1 MRSYFDRTQRPLI
14 GPLHGL
20 QRQVLVHLQTFLA
33 LMTRDQLNLGVG
45 ESARGEK
52 GEHLVPKQMRVHRLR
67 DARSM
72 AILLYDLLDAARS
85 ERAAAPGLKE
95 IAVARIGPQMALQD
109 QAEAGWKQNVAILA
123 PLPWSMKIFAWS
135 RSISLALIAT
145 NSLTRRAV

>member
-45 ESARGEK
+45 ESARGQK

-67 DARSM
+67 DARPM
-72 AILLYDLLDAARS
+72 GILLYDLLDAARS
-85 ERAAAPGLKE
+85 ERAAAPALE
-95 IAVARIGPQMALQD
+95 EVAVARMGPQVALQD
-109 QAEAGWKQNVAILA
+109 QAEAGGKQNVAVLGSLA
-123 PLPWSMKIFAWS
+123 MVNENLHCS

-145 NSLTRRAV
+145 SSL

>member
-1 MRSYFDRTQRPLI
+1 
-14 GPLHGL
+14 
-20 QRQVLVHLQTFLA
+20 
-33 LMTRDQLNLGVG
+33 MTRDQLNLSVG

-95 IAVARIGPQMALQD
+95 IAVARIGPQVALQD
-109 QAEAGWKQNVAILA
+109 QAEAGWKQNVAILG
-123 PLPWSMKIFAWS
+123 
-135 RSISLALIAT
+135 SLAMVNENLRLVQVDIAGLD
-145 NSLTRRAV
+145 SHQLAHPQGGVEKQFQ